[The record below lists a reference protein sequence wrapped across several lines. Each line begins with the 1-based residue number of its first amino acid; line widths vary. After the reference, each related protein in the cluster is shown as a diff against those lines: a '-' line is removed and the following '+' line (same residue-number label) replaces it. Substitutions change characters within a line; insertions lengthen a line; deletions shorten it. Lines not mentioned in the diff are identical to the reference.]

1 MYSLFYCTQR
11 SRRRVIY
18 IHTYSSS
25 GSGIHSDA
33 PSSGKRR
40 EQKLAYTPIETT
52 DNGETDRLGNGWKK
66 TRASRYGMAK
76 ARHGSRVDS
85 SERRRRKEGCCC
97 CCCCC
102 CSDASIPMPF
112 SPWRHKPSRRRRR
125 RCCCPSC
132 SSSPLL
138 CVCVCVYVFPH
149 GTKHKEH
156 TKVPSIFTLQLHSF
170 VLLSVATRESRV
182 AIQDISLD
190 ASPCLVLLLLFSP
203 LAPVRQFHCT
213 GTLSDWPFTFFSFVF
228 LLSPFFIPPPT
239 QHGCDVVIW
248 CLCVT
253 VYFVSSTLLL
263 FFFFFFFFIHTTV
276 SQIPLVFLLV
286 RLPCDETVSS
296 WTTAKQ
302 QQQQ

>member
-76 ARHGSRVDS
+76 ARHGTAVEWIRVR
-85 SERRRRKEGCCC
+85 EEEGKKEVGV
-97 CCCCC
+97 
-102 CSDASIPMPF
+102 AAAAAAAALMRPF
-112 SPWRHKPSRRRRR
+112 PCRF
-125 RCCCPSC
+125 
-132 SSSPLL
+132 LL
-138 CVCVCVYVFPH
+138 GGTNQVAADDVDVVVLLVLLLPFCVCVCVCVYVFPH

-170 VLLSVATRESRV
+170 VLLSVATRESQV
-182 AIQDISLD
+182 AVQDISLD

-228 LLSPFFIPPPT
+228 LLSPFFIPPPRNM
-239 QHGCDVVIW
+239 DAMW
-248 CLCVT
+248 
-253 VYFVSSTLLL
+253 
-263 FFFFFFFFIHTTV
+263 
-276 SQIPLVFLLV
+276 
-286 RLPCDETVSS
+286 
-296 WTTAKQ
+296 
-302 QQQQ
+302 